1 MLIPFSESLMLNLGL
16 SFFLSGLIFF
26 SLPIWI
32 FLRKFFLEKTVCIR
46 IMC

>member
-1 MLIPFSESLMLNLGL
+1 MLIAFSETLMLNLGL
-16 SFFLSGLIFF
+16 SFFLIELIFF

-32 FLRKFFLEKTVCIR
+32 FLRKFFLEKTVRIR